1 MTAEQLGE
9 VRRLKAQLEDAEA
22 ELDYLR
28 GLTSR
33 LKNMPRSLKVHSR
46 VEELAIKR
54 VDGEKILAKL
64 REALDEAH
72 DELTEKILSAPLSN
86 LARQILLLRYVD
98 CLSFRKIA
106 RVTNYSLTSIFRIHD
121 EILER
126 LKHPETPW
134 NA

>member
-54 VDGEKILAKL
+54 VDGEKILGKL

-126 LKHPETPW
+126 LKHPETLW